1 MLIICTYGIIIE
13 TKQFEENNVISIGG
27 VLANTKF
34 PFENSFPLV
43 TYIMIFAIISWFTA
57 IKILDGVLRNIP
69 ISIIKI
75 IQILSIVALTTAI
88 YELSYNLT
96 IWNSFITKDVLNGI
110 INPNNINS
118 NYPNPETPWNLL
130 FAIQMFLAS
139 VIITG
144 HCFYK
149 MSNIKKSYAV
159 ES

>member
-1 MLIICTYGIIIE
+1 MLIICIYGIIIE
-13 TKQFEENNVISIGG
+13 TKQFKENNIISIGG

-34 PFENSFPLV
+34 PFENSFSLV
-43 TYIMIFAIISWFTA
+43 TYIMIFSVISWFTA
-57 IKILDGVLRNIP
+57 IKILDKVLKNIP
-69 ISIIKI
+69 IGVIKL

-96 IWNSFITKDVLNGI
+96 LWNSFITKDILNGI
-110 INPNNINS
+110 INPNSINS

-139 VIITG
+139 IIITG

-149 MSNIKKSYAV
+149 MSNIKKPYSK
-159 ES
+159 EL